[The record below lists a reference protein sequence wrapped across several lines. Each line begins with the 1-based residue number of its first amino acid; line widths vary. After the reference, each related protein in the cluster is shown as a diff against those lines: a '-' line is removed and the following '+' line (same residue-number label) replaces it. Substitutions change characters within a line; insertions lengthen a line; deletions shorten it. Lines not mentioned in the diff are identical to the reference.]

1 MKLTELKQLVKK
13 AQKEKYAIPSFCV
26 WDSGT
31 VNSAIKAAYEMKAP
45 VILMN
50 GPGEIGLL
58 PPSSIY
64 TSAIETLKRYPARIA
79 MHLDHGDSL
88 DQVREFIS
96 AKYNSVML
104 DFSKKPFKENVEAM
118 KIVAKLAKPKNICV
132 EGELGTVG
140 KVDDATLEGAN
151 TNTLT
156 DPDEAVKYVKQTGV
170 DLLAISIGNSHGM
183 YTVLPKLD
191 FKRIET
197 IRDKTGLPL
206 VLHGGSGTA
215 PEDIREAISLGM
227 CKVNVASEL
236 IKSVREALLDFW
248 KDKKHGW
255 LPKEQT
261 SAMSAYELIAKKW
274 IKLCGAENKAL

>member
-1 MKLTELKQLVKK
+1 MKLTDLKEMVKK
-13 AQKEKYAIPSFCV
+13 AQKGKYAIPSFCV

-45 VILMN
+45 VIIMN

-64 TSAIETLKRYPARIA
+64 AAAIETLKRYPATIA

-88 DQVREFIS
+88 DQVKEFIS

-118 KIVAKLAKPKNICV
+118 KIVSKLAKPKGVCV

-140 KVDDATLEGAN
+140 KVDDATTEGAA

-156 DPDEAVKYVKQTGV
+156 DPDEALEYVNQTNV

-191 FKRIET
+191 FDRITAVKKR
-197 IRDKTGLPL
+197 TGIPL

-215 PEDIREAISLGM
+215 PEDIQKAISLGM

-236 IKSVREALLDFW
+236 IKSVRETLLGFW
-248 KDKKHGW
+248 KNGKSGW
-255 LPKEQT
+255 LPREQT
-261 SAMSAYELIAKKW
+261 AAMTAYENIAKKW
-274 IKLCGAENKAL
+274 IRVCGAENQA